1 MESLITLP
9 SLAIVVFVS
18 TNIDDVFVLLGFFA
32 DRKFPARSV
41 VIGQYAGI
49 ATLYGVS
56 VVASLIS
63 LVIPGIYIGLLG
75 IAPIVIGGKKLLDL
89 VCDRKE
95 TEDPLEH
102 WPETRGRIL
111 TVAMVTIAN
120 GGDNIGT
127 YTPLFAIRSGNEIA
141 LIGLVF
147 AMMTAV

>member
-18 TNIDDVFVLLGFFA
+18 TNIDDVFVLLGFFT

-75 IAPIVIGGKKLLDL
+75 IAPIVIGGQKLLDL

-120 GGDNIGT
+120 
-127 YTPLFAIRSGNEIA
+127 
-141 LIGLVF
+141 
-147 AMMTAV
+147 